1 MKKVI
6 LTLCL
11 ALPLA
16 STGCLNKEGAG
27 TLLGGAGGALAGAQF
42 GKGSGKLGMVAIG
55 TLLGAFA
62 GNQVG
67 QSLDKADA
75 MYAQKNAQN
84 ALEQA
89 PTGQAMTWN
98 NPDSG
103 HSGTI
108 TPTRTFQDP
117 SSGQYCREF
126 QQTINVGGQ
135 SQKAFG
141 RACRMPDG
149 SWKIV
154 Q

>member
-16 STGCLNKEGAG
+16 STGCMNKEGAG

-75 MYAQKNAQN
+75 MYAQRNAQN
-84 ALEQA
+84 ALERA
-89 PTGQAMTWN
+89 PSGQSVAWT
-98 NPDSG
+98 NPDPHAHIPG
-103 HSGTI
+103 PFFRPI
-108 TPTRTFQDP
+108 LP
-117 SSGQYCREF
+117 
-126 QQTINVGGQ
+126 
-135 SQKAFG
+135 
-141 RACRMPDG
+141 
-149 SWKIV
+149 
-154 Q
+154 